1 MKEKNASIKINL
13 ILMFVVLM
21 FITVGII
28 SYLVFSKWLS
38 SANDIFIETAENTNQ
53 DIVTE
58 VDEFMHLPLH
68 INELNHSLIEYNII
82 DFTNSSARDAFFVNI
97 LKSHSSDV
105 YSFSY
110 GMENGDYYGARRAD
124 NGTIQIMHR
133 NAETNN
139 NSWYYSITSDLTAAN
154 LMVMAGQF
162 DPRTRTWYKTAKE
175 NKTAIFSNIYRH
187 FVLDD
192 LTISA
197 AYPIYNK
204 DDVLLG
210 VMGTHLTLTQIND
223 FLEEN
228 VSLKKSSAL
237 IVEKNTGLLVAN
249 SFKQDNFKTLDDGK
263 IERTNIKE
271 INNSTM
277 FKAYEDYLRTGQTS
291 YQLYND
297 RDKVMVNITDYQQ
310 PGLDWLV
317 ITAIPESTFTSGIIN
332 NIQLTFGLTLLALL
346 FSGLV
351 FYALINSAFKP
362 VNNLIKTTEYF
373 SNGNLSIRAD
383 IVRNDEIGRISKA
396 FNAMAN
402 TIDSLVNQLESK
414 VEERTEELEKTNA
427 ELEFLSYH
435 DKLTGLYNRMYF
447 EEMLKSLDK
456 EENLPISIIFGD
468 VNGLKLTNDIFGHT
482 VGDALLIKI
491 AEIMNNVFRKNDI
504 IARIGGDEFVILL
517 KKTTKDEATYFM
529 EQVKNDFSNEIIVA
543 LKGSISMG
551 CATKKLHKHNIIEI
565 FKTAEDDMYHEKTVN
580 RKAINSGLIES
591 IIATLHERSYWEKE
605 HSYSVSMLCRGIGQ
619 MMNLSQANIKRLED
633 AGFLHDIGKV
643 TFNDAILN
651 QDRVLFEDEE
661 ELIQKHTVIGYRLLN
676 MFDETLDLA
685 APVFAHH
692 ERWDGLGYPKGL
704 KGEEIPLLARIIAVA
719 EAYDIMI
726 NPTSGIEKTPSQAIK
741 EMKKLSGIKFDPKVV
756 NALIQYIKL
765 PKT

>member
-1 MKEKNASIKINL
+1 MKEKNTSIKINL
-13 ILMFVVLM
+13 ILMFIVLM
-21 FITVGII
+21 FITVGMI

-38 SANDIFIETAENTNQ
+38 SANDIFTETAETINR
-53 DIVTE
+53 DIVRE
-58 VDEFMHLPLH
+58 VDEFMNVPLH
-68 INELNHSLIEYNII
+68 INELNHGLIEYDIV
-82 DFTNSSARDAFFVNI
+82 DFTDASARDAFFVNI
-97 LKSHSSDV
+97 LKSHSSNV

-133 NAETNN
+133 NAATGN

-162 DPRTRTWYKTAKE
+162 DPRTRDWYKAAKE
-175 NKTAIFSNIYRH
+175 NKTAVFSNIYKH

-204 DDVLLG
+204 DDALLG

-228 VSLKKSSAL
+228 VESKKSSAL
-237 IVEKNTGLLVAN
+237 IVEKKTGLLIAN
-249 SFKQDNFKTLDDGK
+249 SFEQDNFRTLDDGK

-277 FKAYEDYLRTGQTS
+277 LKAYEDYISTGQTS
-291 YQLYND
+291 YQLNND
-297 RDKVMVNITDYQQ
+297 HDKIMVNITDYQQ

-317 ITAIPESTFTSGIIN
+317 ITAIPESNFTTGIIN
-332 NIQLTFGLTLLALL
+332 NIQLTFGLTMLALL

-351 FYALINSAFKP
+351 FYSLINSAFKP
-362 VNNLIKTTEYF
+362 ANNLIKATEDF
-373 SNGNLSIRAD
+373 SNGNLSSRAA
-383 IVRNDEIGRISKA
+383 IVRNDEIGRIAKA
-396 FNAMAN
+396 FNEMAN

-414 VEERTEELEKTNA
+414 VVERTEELEKTNDA
-427 ELEFLSYH
+427 LEFLSYH

-447 EEMLKSLDK
+447 EEALKNIDK

-491 AEIMNNVFRKNDI
+491 SEIMNNVFRKDDI

-517 KKTTKDEATYFM
+517 KKTTKDEAAYFM
-529 EQVKNDFSNEIIVA
+529 EQVKISFSKEIIVA

-551 CATKKLHKHNIIEI
+551 CDTKKLYERSIIEV
-565 FKTAEDDMYHEKTVN
+565 FKNAEDDMYHEKTVN
-580 RKAINSGLIES
+580 RKTINSGLIES

-605 HSYSVSMLCRGIGQ
+605 HSKNVSVLCQGIGQ
-619 MMNLSQANIKRLED
+619 MMNLSQADIKRLED

-643 TFNDAILN
+643 TFDDVILN
-651 QDRVLFEDEE
+651 QDRVLFEEEE
-661 ELIQKHTVIGYRLLN
+661 ELVQKHTVIGYRLLN

-704 KGEEIPLLARIIAVA
+704 KSEEIPLLARIIAVA
-719 EAYDIMI
+719 EAYDITV
-726 NPTSGIEKTPSQAIK
+726 NPISGAEKTPIQALKEIK
-741 EMKKLSGIKFDPKVV
+741 EQSGTKFDPEVV
-756 NALIQYIKL
+756 NALIRFIKA
-765 PKT
+765 T

>member
-1 MKEKNASIKINL
+1 
-13 ILMFVVLM
+13 M
-21 FITVGII
+21 FITVGLI

-38 SANDIFIETAENTNQ
+38 SANDIFTETAENINH

-58 VDEFMHLPLH
+58 VDEFMNVPLH
-68 INELNHSLIEYNII
+68 INELNHSLIEYDIV
-82 DFTNSSARDAFFVNI
+82 DFTNPTARDAFFVNI
-97 LKSHSSDV
+97 LKNHSSDV

-124 NGTIQIMHR
+124 NGTIQIMR
-133 NAETNN
+133 CNAETNN

-162 DPRTRTWYKTAKE
+162 DPRTRDWYKAAKE

-197 AYPIYNK
+197 AYPIYDK

-228 VSLKKSSAL
+228 VNLKKSSAL
-237 IVEKNTGLLVAN
+237 IVEKSTGLLVAN

-297 RDKVMVNITDYQQ
+297 HDKIMVNITDYQQ

-317 ITAIPESTFTSGIIN
+317 ITAIPESNFTTGIIN

-351 FYALINSAFKP
+351 FYTLINNAFKP
-362 VNNLIKTTEYF
+362 VNNLIKTTEDF
-373 SNGNLSIRAD
+373 SKGNLSIRAT
-383 IVRNDEIGRISKA
+383 IFRNDEIGRISKA

-414 VEERTEELEKTNA
+414 VVERTEELEKTNA

-447 EEMLKSLDK
+447 EKALNNLDK
-456 EENLPISIIFGD
+456 EENLPISIVFGD

-482 VGDALLIKI
+482 IGDALLVKI
-491 AEIMNNVFRKNDI
+491 SEIMNKVFRKDDI

-517 KKTTKDEATYFM
+517 KQTTKEEAIYFM
-529 EQVKNDFSNEIIVA
+529 DQVKRDFSREIIVA

-551 CATKKLHKHNIIEI
+551 CDTKTLYKQNLLEV
-565 FKTAEDDMYHEKTVN
+565 FKNAEDGMYHEKSVN
-580 RKAINSGLIES
+580 RKIINSGLIES
-591 IIATLHERSYWEKE
+591 IIVTLHKRSHWEKR
-605 HSYSVSMLCRGIGQ
+605 HSNSVSELCQGIGQ
-619 MMNLSQANIKRLED
+619 MMALSQADIKRLED

-643 TFNDAILN
+643 TFNDMLLN

-661 ELIQKHTVIGYRLLN
+661 ELVQKHTVIGYRLLN

-704 KGEEIPLLARIIAVA
+704 KGKEIPLLARIIAVA
-719 EAYDIMI
+719 EAYDIMV
-726 NPTSGIEKTPSQAIK
+726 NPISGIEKTPNQAIK
-741 EMKKLSGIKFDPKVV
+741 EIKELSGTKFDPDVV
-756 NALIQYIKL
+756 SALIQYIKA
-765 PKT
+765 T